1 MIDSNNIKTEVYRE
15 DVYKIK
21 QCNFDRM
28 PKHFVDVGANVGW
41 FTKLVDDNFEKCNIY
56 SYELDSTNFSNFQK
70 NLNNPKNNILA
81 KNAAVIGFNDFNKYW
96 KHSYNIGGHKPIF
109 LGSGSYISEDSI
121 DTRML
126 EEMKTRGHFVEIKM
140 EKVTLWDIIE
150 NNKIDFIDFLKLD
163 CEGSEYEILEH
174 AVEENYCDKILNL
187 AAEMH
192 GRNYPGYTK
201 LINIIKKKFDFVEIH
216 RNILFA
222 KNKIKGEKI

>member
-1 MIDSNNIKTEVYRE
+1 
-15 DVYKIK
+15 
-21 QCNFDRM
+21 
-28 PKHFVDVGANVGW
+28 
-41 FTKLVDDNFEKCNIY
+41 
-56 SYELDSTNFSNFQK
+56 
-70 NLNNPKNNILA
+70 
-81 KNAAVIGFNDFNKYW
+81 
-96 KHSYNIGGHKPIF
+96 
-109 LGSGSYISEDSI
+109 
-121 DTRML
+121 ML
-126 EEMKTRGHFVEIKM
+126 EDMKTRGHFVEIKM